1 MNEYKVDD
9 VRNVALVG
17 HGAVGKT
24 TVADLMLFQSGASSR
39 LGSVDDGT
47 SLLDTDEEEIDHRIS
62 IASTLVHFDYAGHH
76 INLIDTPGYPDFIGQ
91 VSGALRAV
99 ETAIILLNA
108 SHGVEINA
116 LRVSKMSQ
124 EAGIARMIVFNKCD
138 SENIDYDSLMNSIE
152 NTFGAHCIPINLP
165 VGLGDEFTAV
175 HNLIENSSA
184 PERGTLG
191 DPEKTR
197 QKLIEAI
204 VETNEELLERFFDGE
219 EISAQ
224 ELSAN
229 IPKAMAAES
238 LIPVLFMSAKTGV
251 GVAEFMDAMSNY
263 TLCPQDIERME
274 QTSDGRSVML
284 DPSPDQPFVAQ
295 VVKTRIDPFISKMSY
310 LRVFSGKLKKD
321 SVVVNVRTGKPI
333 KMQQLLDVQ
342 GGKQE
347 SVGEVSVGDIFAVAK
362 AEDLK
367 LGDTITADANGDGL
381 SLPEI
386 KFPHPVV
393 GLAVEPK
400 SQNDQQKISGA
411 LHKIEEEDQTFH
423 VIHDE
428 ETHEMV
434 MHGMSELH
442 LKIVQERLL
451 HRDKVAV
458 VTHQPKVPY
467 RETIMGSLEGSYR
480 HKKQSGGAGQFAEVH
495 LKISPMP
502 QEVNPEE
509 YFTRENFDHL
519 RSYHY
524 DPELNFAF
532 VDRVSGGSIPN
543 QFIPAVEKGV
553 RERMKQG
560 VIAGCQVQ
568 DLVCELFFGKDHPVD
583 SNETAFKTA
592 ASKCFAELFENARP
606 VLLEPIVRIE
616 ILIPEDNVGDISS
629 DLSSRRGRM
638 EGMQVST
645 GGYEI
650 IQARVPLAEVMT
662 YARTLSSLTGGRGTY
677 DIELSHYEMI
687 PPNEQGKI
695 VEQLNKEKES

>member
-24 TVADLMLFQSGASSR
+24 TVADLMLFQSGATSR

-62 IASTLVHFDYAGHH
+62 IASTLVHFDYGGHH

-99 ETAIILLNA
+99 ETALILLNA
-108 SHGVEINA
+108 GHGVEINA
-116 LRVSKMSQ
+116 LRVSKMAQ
-124 EAGIARMIVFNKCD
+124 EAGIARMIVLNKCD
-138 SENIDYDSLMNSIE
+138 AENINYETLLNSVQE
-152 NTFGAHCIPINLP
+152 TFGSQCIPINLP
-165 VGLGDEFTAV
+165 VGVGADFKAV
-175 HNLIENSSA
+175 YDLVKKTDA
-184 PERGTLG
+184 PDSDVLG
-191 DPEKTR
+191 DPEATR
-197 QKLIEAI
+197 QMLIEAI
-204 VETNEELLERFFDGE
+204 VESNEALLERFFEGE
-219 EISAQ
+219 
-224 ELSAN
+224 ELSAAELSRN
-229 IPKAMAAES
+229 IPKAMAAGT

-263 TLCPQDIERME
+263 TLCPQDIQRME
-274 QTSDGRSVML
+274 QTKDGRSVVL

-295 VVKTRIDPFISKMSY
+295 VIKTRIDPFISKMSY
-310 LRVFSGKLKKD
+310 LRVFSGKLNKD
-321 SVVVNVRTGKPI
+321 SSVVNVRTGKPVRI
-333 KMQQLLDVQ
+333 TQLLDVQ

-347 SVGEVSVGDIFAVAK
+347 AVDEVSVGDIFAVAK
-362 AEDLK
+362 VDDLK
-367 LGDTITADANGDGL
+367 LGDTLAADANGDGL

-434 MHGMSELH
+434 MQGMSELH

-451 HRDKVAV
+451 HRDKVEV
-458 VTHQPKVPY
+458 VTHLPKVPY
-467 RETIMGSLEGSYR
+467 RETIMGSAEGSYR

-495 LKISPMP
+495 LKVSAMP
-502 QEVNPEE
+502 QDVNPEE
-509 YFTRENFDHL
+509 YFTRDNFDHL

-524 DPELNFAF
+524 DPEMNFAF
-532 VDRVSGGSIPN
+532 VDRISGGSIPN

-553 RERMKQG
+553 LEKMKQG

-568 DLVCELFFGKDHPVD
+568 NLICEVFFGKDHPVD
-583 SNETAFKTA
+583 SNETAFKIA
-592 ASKCFAELFENARP
+592 GGKCFAELFAKSRP
-606 VLLEPIVRIE
+606 VLMEPIVKIE
-616 ILIPEDNVGDISS
+616 ILIPAENVGDITS

-638 EGMQVST
+638 EGMAVSP

-650 IQARVPLAEVMT
+650 IQARVPLAEIMT

-687 PPNEQGKI
+687 PPNEQSKI
-695 VEQLNKEKES
+695 IELLNNARE

>member
-1 MNEYKVDD
+1 
-9 VRNVALVG
+9 
-17 HGAVGKT
+17 
-24 TVADLMLFQSGASSR
+24 
-39 LGSVDDGT
+39 
-47 SLLDTDEEEIDHRIS
+47 
-62 IASTLVHFDYAGHH
+62 
-76 INLIDTPGYPDFIGQ
+76 
-91 VSGALRAV
+91 
-99 ETAIILLNA
+99 
-108 SHGVEINA
+108 
-116 LRVSKMSQ
+116 
-124 EAGIARMIVFNKCD
+124 
-138 SENIDYDSLMNSIE
+138 
-152 NTFGAHCIPINLP
+152 
-165 VGLGDEFTAV
+165 
-175 HNLIENSSA
+175 
-184 PERGTLG
+184 
-191 DPEKTR
+191 
-197 QKLIEAI
+197 
-204 VETNEELLERFFDGE
+204 
-219 EISAQ
+219 
-224 ELSAN
+224 
-229 IPKAMAAES
+229 
-238 LIPVLFMSAKTGV
+238 LIPVLFMSAKSGV
-251 GVAEFMDAMSNY
+251 GVSEFMDAMSNY
-263 TLCPQDIERME
+263 TLCPQDIKRME
-274 QTSDGRSVML
+274 QTKDGQSVIL
-284 DPSPDQPFVAQ
+284 DPSPEQPFVAQ

-321 SVVVNVRTGKPI
+321 STVVNVRSGKQI
-333 KMQQLLDVQ
+333 KLHQLLDVQ
-342 GGKQE
+342 GGKQDP
-347 SVGEVSVGDIFAVAK
+347 VNEVSVGDIFAVTK

-386 KFPHPVV
+386 TFPHPVV

-423 VIHDE
+423 VVHDE

-467 RETIMGSLEGSYR
+467 RETIMDSAEGSYR

-495 LKISPMP
+495 LKIFPMP
-502 QEVNPEE
+502 QDVNPEE

-553 RERMKQG
+553 RDRMKQG
-560 VIAGCQVQ
+560 VITGCQVQ
-568 DLVCELFFGKDHPVD
+568 NLICELFFGKDHSVD

-592 ASKCFAELFENARP
+592 GSKCFAELFAKARP
-606 VLLEPIVRIE
+606 VLLEPIVGIE
-616 ILIPEDNVGDISS
+616 ILIPEENVGDISS

-687 PPNEQGKI
+687 PPNEQEKI
-695 VEQLNKEKES
+695 IELLSRP

>member
-1 MNEYKVDD
+1 MNKYKVDD

-24 TVADLMLFQSGASSR
+24 TVADLMLFQSGASPR

-62 IASTLVHFDYAGHH
+62 IASTLIHFDYDGHH

-99 ETAIILLNA
+99 ETALILLNA
-108 SHGVEINA
+108 GHGVEINA
-116 LRVSKMSQ
+116 LRVSKMAQ
-124 EAGIARMIVFNKCD
+124 EAGIARMIVLNKCD
-138 SENIDYDSLMNSIE
+138 SDNIDYDSLMTSIQE
-152 NTFGAHCIPINLP
+152 TFGAHCLPINLP
-165 VGLGDEFTAV
+165 VGLGSDFSAV
-175 HNLIENSSA
+175 HDLVEIPNTSTSGVIGNPDKA
-184 PERGTLG
+184 
-191 DPEKTR
+191 R
-197 QKLIEAI
+197 QTLIEAI
-204 VETNEELLERFFDGE
+204 VESNESLLERFFEGD
-219 EISAQ
+219 EISTQ

-229 IPKAMAAES
+229 IPKAMAAGT
-238 LIPVLFMSAKTGV
+238 LIPVLFMSAKSGV
-251 GVAEFMDAMSNY
+251 GVSEFMDAMSNY
-263 TLCPQDIERME
+263 TLCPQDIKRME
-274 QTSDGRSVML
+274 QTKDGQSVIL
-284 DPSPDQPFVAQ
+284 DPSPEQPFVAQ

-321 SVVVNVRTGKPI
+321 STVVNVRSGKQI
-333 KMQQLLDVQ
+333 KLHQLLDVQ
-342 GGKQE
+342 GGKQDP
-347 SVGEVSVGDIFAVAK
+347 VNEVSVGDIFAVTK

-386 KFPHPVV
+386 TFPHPVV

-423 VIHDE
+423 VVHDE

-467 RETIMGSLEGSYR
+467 RETIMDSAEGSYR

-495 LKISPMP
+495 LKIFPMP
-502 QEVNPEE
+502 QDVNPEE

-553 RERMKQG
+553 RDRMKQG
-560 VIAGCQVQ
+560 VITGCQVQ
-568 DLVCELFFGKDHPVD
+568 NLICELFFGKDHSVD

-592 ASKCFAELFENARP
+592 GSKCFAELFAKARP
-606 VLLEPIVRIE
+606 VLLEPIVGIE
-616 ILIPEDNVGDISS
+616 ILIPEENVGDISS

-687 PPNEQGKI
+687 PPNEQEKI
-695 VEQLNKEKES
+695 IELLSRP

>member
-1 MNEYKVDD
+1 MNDYKVDD

-24 TVADLMLFQSGASSR
+24 TVADLLLFQSGMTPR
-39 LGSVDDGT
+39 LGSVDEGT

-62 IASTLVHFDYAGHH
+62 IASTLVHFDHAGHH

-99 ETAIILLNA
+99 ETALILLNA
-108 SHGVEINA
+108 GHGVEINA
-116 LRVSKMSQ
+116 MRVSRMSQ
-124 EAGIARMIVFNKCD
+124 DAGVARMIVFNKCD
-138 SENIDYDSLMNSIE
+138 TENIDYDSLIE
-152 NTFGAHCIPINLP
+152 SVRETFGSNCVPINLP
-165 VGLGDEFTAV
+165 VGLGADFKAV
-175 HNLIENSSA
+175 CDLVNYSEPP
-184 PERGTLG
+184 PEGTLG
-191 DPEKTR
+191 DPEATR
-197 QKLIEAI
+197 QALIEAI
-204 VETNEELLERFFDGE
+204 VESNEGLLERFFEGE
-219 EISAQ
+219 ELSPR

-229 IPKAMAAES
+229 IPKAMAAGT

-251 GVAEFMDAMSNY
+251 GVSEFMDAMSNY
-263 TLCPQDIERME
+263 TLCPQDIQRME
-274 QTSDGRSVML
+274 QTRDGRSVMI
-284 DPSPDQPFVAQ
+284 DPSPEQPFVAQ
-295 VVKTRIDPFISKMSY
+295 VIKTRIDPFISKMSY
-310 LRVFSGKLKKD
+310 LRVFSGKLDKD
-321 SVVVNVRTGKPI
+321 SSVVNVRTGKPVRI
-333 KMQQLLDVQ
+333 NQLLDVQ

-347 SVGEVSVGDIFAVAK
+347 AVDSVSAGDIFAVAK
-362 AEDLK
+362 VDDLRP
-367 LGDTITADANGDGL
+367 GDTLTADANGDGL

-386 KFPHPVV
+386 KYPHPVV

-411 LHKIEEEDQTFH
+411 LHKLEEEDQTFH

-434 MHGMSELH
+434 MQGMSELH
-442 LKIVQERLL
+442 LKIMQEKLL
-451 HRDKVAV
+451 HRDKVEV
-458 VTHQPKVPY
+458 LTHQPKVPY
-467 RETIMGSLEGSYR
+467 RETIMGTAEGSYR

-495 LKISPMP
+495 LRVSPMP
-502 QEVNPEE
+502 ADVDPEA

-519 RSYHY
+519 RTYHY

-532 VDRVSGGSIPN
+532 VDRISGGSIPN

-560 VIAGCQVQ
+560 VISGCQVQ
-568 DLVCELFFGKDHPVD
+568 DLVCEVFFGKDHPVD
-583 SNETAFKTA
+583 SNETAFKIA
-592 ASKCFAELFENARP
+592 GSKCFAELFEKARP
-606 VLLEPIVRIE
+606 ALMEPIVKIE
-616 ILIPEDNVGDISS
+616 ILIPEECVGDITS

-638 EGMQVST
+638 EGMQVSR

-650 IQARVPLAEVMT
+650 IQARVPLAEIMT

-687 PPNEQGKI
+687 PPNEQSKVI
-695 VEQLNKEKES
+695 EILNQASE

>member
-1 MNEYKVDD
+1 MNEYKVND

-47 SLLDTDEEEIDHRIS
+47 SLLDIDEEEIDHRIS
-62 IASTLVHFDYAGHH
+62 IASTLIHFDYGGHH

-99 ETAIILLNA
+99 ETALILLNA
-108 SHGVEINA
+108 GHGVEINA

-124 EAGIARMIVFNKCD
+124 DAGIARMIVLNKCD
-138 SENIDYDSLMNSIE
+138 AENIDYDSLLNSIRE
-152 NTFGAHCIPINLP
+152 TFGSHCIPINLP
-165 VGLGDEFTAV
+165 VGLGADFKAV
-175 HNLIENSSA
+175 HNLVKNENA
-184 PERGTLG
+184 PEGVIG
-191 DPEKTR
+191 DPEATR
-197 QKLIEAI
+197 QSLIEAI
-204 VETNEELLERFFDGE
+204 VESNEKILERFFEGE

-229 IPKAMAAES
+229 IPKAMAAGT

-263 TLCPQDIERME
+263 TLCPQDIQRME
-274 QTSDGRSVML
+274 QTRDGRSVML

-295 VVKTRIDPFISKMSY
+295 VIKTRIDPFISKMSY
-310 LRVFSGKLKKD
+310 LRVFSGKLSRD
-321 SVVVNVRTGKPI
+321 SSVVNVRTGKPV
-333 KMQQLLDVQ
+333 KFNQLLDVQ

-347 SVGEVSVGDIFAVAK
+347 PVDEVSVGDIFAVAK
-362 AEDLK
+362 ADDLK
-367 LGDTITADANGDGL
+367 LGDTITADANGEGL

-434 MHGMSELH
+434 MQGMSELH
-442 LKIVQERLL
+442 LKIIQERLL
-451 HRDKVAV
+451 HRDKVEV
-458 VTHQPKVPY
+458 ITHLPKVPY
-467 RETIMGSLEGSYR
+467 RETIMATAEGSYR

-495 LKISPMP
+495 LRISPMP
-502 QEVNPEE
+502 HDVNPEE
-509 YFTRENFDHL
+509 YFTKDNFDHL

-524 DPELNFAF
+524 DPDFNFAF
-532 VDRVSGGSIPN
+532 VDRISGGSIPN

-553 RERMKQG
+553 QERMKHG
-560 VIAGCQVQ
+560 VITGCQIQ
-568 DLVCELFFGKDHPVD
+568 DLVCEVYFGKDHPVD
-583 SNETAFKTA
+583 SNETAFKIA
-592 ASKCFAELFENARP
+592 ASKCFAELFQKSRP
-606 VLLEPIVRIE
+606 VLMEPIVKIE
-616 ILIPEDNVGDISS
+616 ILIPEENVGDISS

-638 EGMQVST
+638 EGMQIST

-650 IQARVPLAEVMT
+650 IQARVPLAEIMT
-662 YARTLSSLTGGRGTY
+662 YARTLSSLTGGRGSY

-687 PPNEQGKI
+687 PPNEQSKI
-695 VEQLNKEKES
+695 IELLNKAKE

>member
-24 TVADLMLFQSGASSR
+24 TVADLMLFQSGATSR

-62 IASTLVHFDYAGHH
+62 IASTLIHFDYGGHH

-99 ETAIILLNA
+99 ETALILLNA
-108 SHGVEINA
+108 GHGVEINA
-116 LRVSKMSQ
+116 LRVSKMAQ
-124 EAGIARMIVFNKCD
+124 EAGIARMIVLNKCD
-138 SENIDYDSLMNSIE
+138 ADNIDYETLLNSVRE
-152 NTFGAHCIPINLP
+152 TFGSQCIPINLP
-165 VGLGDEFTAV
+165 VGLGADFKAVFDLVKNATA
-175 HNLIENSSA
+175 
-184 PERGTLG
+184 PDPDTLG
-191 DPEKTR
+191 DPEGTR
-197 QKLIEAI
+197 QMLIEAI
-204 VETNEELLERFFDGE
+204 VESNEVLLERFFEGE
-219 EISAQ
+219 ELTPA

-229 IPKAMAAES
+229 IPKAMAAGT

-263 TLCPQDIERME
+263 TLCPQDIQRME
-274 QTSDGRSVML
+274 QTKDGRSVIL

-310 LRVFSGKLKKD
+310 LRVFSGKLTRD
-321 SVVVNVRTGKPI
+321 SSVVNVRTGKPVRI
-333 KMQQLLDVQ
+333 TQLLDVQ

-347 SVGEVSVGDIFAVAK
+347 AVDEVSAGDIFAVAK
-362 AEDLK
+362 VDDLK
-367 LGDTITADANGDGL
+367 LGDTLAADANGDGL

-386 KFPHPVV
+386 KFPHPLV

-400 SQNDQQKISGA
+400 SRNDQQRISGA

-434 MHGMSELH
+434 MQGMSELH

-451 HRDKVAV
+451 HRDKVEV
-458 VTHQPKVPY
+458 ITHLPKVPY
-467 RETIMGSLEGSYR
+467 RETIMGSAEGSYR

-495 LKISPMP
+495 LKVSAMP
-502 QEVNPEE
+502 QDVNPEE
-509 YFTRENFDHL
+509 YFTKANFDHL
-519 RSYHY
+519 RSCHY
-524 DPELNFAF
+524 DPEMNFAF
-532 VDRVSGGSIPN
+532 VDRISGGSIPN

-553 RERMKQG
+553 LEKMKQG

-568 DLVCELFFGKDHPVD
+568 NLICEVFFGKDHPVD
-583 SNETAFKTA
+583 SNETAFKIA
-592 ASKCFAELFENARP
+592 GSKCFAELFTKSRP
-606 VLLEPIVRIE
+606 VLMEPIVKIE
-616 ILIPEDNVGDISS
+616 ILIPAENVGDISS

-638 EGMQVST
+638 EGMAVST

-650 IQARVPLAEVMT
+650 IQARVPLAEIMT

-695 VEQLNKEKES
+695 IELLNKARE

>member
-1 MNEYKVDD
+1 MNDYKVND

-24 TVADLMLFQSGASSR
+24 TVADLLLFQSGVTPR

-47 SLLDTDEEEIDHRIS
+47 SLLDTDEEEINHRIS
-62 IASTLVHFDYAGHH
+62 IASTLVHFDHAGHH

-99 ETAIILLNA
+99 ETALILLNA
-108 SHGVEINA
+108 GHGVEINA
-116 LRVSKMSQ
+116 LRVSRMSQ

-138 SENIDYDSLMNSIE
+138 TENIDYDSLIE
-152 NTFGAHCIPINLP
+152 SVRETFGSHCVPINLP
-165 VGLGDEFTAV
+165 VGLGADFKAV
-175 HNLIENSSA
+175 CDLVNYSEPPPA
-184 PERGTLG
+184 GTLG
-191 DPEKTR
+191 DPESTR
-197 QKLIEAI
+197 QSLIEAI
-204 VETNEELLERFFDGE
+204 VESNEGLLERFFEGE
-219 EISAQ
+219 ELSAA

-229 IPKAMAAES
+229 IPKAMAAGT

-251 GVAEFMDAMSNY
+251 GVSEFMDAMSNY
-263 TLCPQDIERME
+263 TLCPQDIQRME
-274 QTSDGRSVML
+274 ETRDGRSVMI

-295 VVKTRIDPFISKMSY
+295 VIKTRIDPFISKMSY
-310 LRVFSGKLKKD
+310 LRVFSGKLDKD
-321 SVVVNVRTGKPI
+321 SSVVNVRTGKPVRI
-333 KMQQLLDVQ
+333 NQLLDVQ

-347 SVGEVSVGDIFAVAK
+347 PVDSVSVGDIFAVAK
-362 AEDLK
+362 VDDLQP
-367 LGDTITADANGDGL
+367 GDTLTADANGDGL

-386 KFPHPVV
+386 KYPHPVV

-411 LHKIEEEDQTFH
+411 LHKLEEEDQTFH
-423 VIHDE
+423 VVHDE

-434 MHGMSELH
+434 MQGMSELH
-442 LKIVQERLL
+442 LKIMEEKLL
-451 HRDKVAV
+451 HRDKVEV
-458 VTHQPKVPY
+458 ITHQPKVPY
-467 RETIMGSLEGSYR
+467 RETIMGTAEGSYR

-495 LKISPMP
+495 LRVSPMP
-502 QEVNPEE
+502 AEVDPEA
-509 YFTRENFDHL
+509 YFTKENFDHL
-519 RSYHY
+519 RTYHY

-532 VDRVSGGSIPN
+532 VDRISGGSIPN

-560 VIAGCQVQ
+560 VISGCQVQ
-568 DLVCELFFGKDHPVD
+568 DLVCEVFFGKDHPVD
-583 SNETAFKTA
+583 SNETAFKIA
-592 ASKCFAELFENARP
+592 GSKCFSELFEKARP
-606 VLLEPIVRIE
+606 ALMEPIVKIE
-616 ILIPEDNVGDISS
+616 ILIPEECVGDISS

-638 EGMQVST
+638 EGMQVSQ

-650 IQARVPLAEVMT
+650 IQARVPLAEIMT

-687 PPNEQGKI
+687 PPNEQSKVI
-695 VEQLNKEKES
+695 EILNKASE

>member
-1 MNEYKVDD
+1 
-9 VRNVALVG
+9 
-17 HGAVGKT
+17 
-24 TVADLMLFQSGASSR
+24 MLFQSGATSR

-62 IASTLVHFDYAGHH
+62 IASTLVHFDYGGHH

-99 ETAIILLNA
+99 ETALILLNA
-108 SHGVEINA
+108 GHGVEINA
-116 LRVSKMSQ
+116 LRVSKMAQ
-124 EAGIARMIVFNKCD
+124 EAGIARMIVLNKCD
-138 SENIDYDSLMNSIE
+138 ADNIDYETLLNSVRE
-152 NTFGAHCIPINLP
+152 TFGSQCIPINLP
-165 VGLGDEFTAV
+165 VGLGADFKAVFDLVKNTAATEHDV
-175 HNLIENSSA
+175 I
-184 PERGTLG
+184 G
-191 DPEKTR
+191 DPQATR
-197 QKLIEAI
+197 QMLIEAI
-204 VETNEELLERFFDGE
+204 VESNEALLERFFEGE
-219 EISAQ
+219 ELSPA

-229 IPKAMAAES
+229 IPKAMAAGT

-263 TLCPQDIERME
+263 TLCPQDIQRME
-274 QTSDGRSVML
+274 QTKDGQSVML

-310 LRVFSGKLKKD
+310 LRVFSGKLNKD
-321 SVVVNVRTGKPI
+321 SSVVNVRTGKAVRI
-333 KMQQLLDVQ
+333 TQLLDVQ

-347 SVGEVSVGDIFAVAK
+347 AVDEVSAGDIFAVAK
-362 AEDLK
+362 VDDLQ
-367 LGDTITADANGDGL
+367 LGDTLAADANGDGL

-434 MHGMSELH
+434 MQGMSELH

-451 HRDKVAV
+451 HRDKVEV
-458 VTHQPKVPY
+458 ITHLPRVPY
-467 RETIMGSLEGSYR
+467 RETIMGSAEGSYR

-495 LKISPMP
+495 LKVSSMP
-502 QEVNPEE
+502 QDVNPEE
-509 YFTRENFDHL
+509 YFTKANFDHL

-524 DPELNFAF
+524 DPEMNFAF
-532 VDRVSGGSIPN
+532 VDRISGGSIPN

-553 RERMKQG
+553 LEKMKQG

-568 DLVCELFFGKDHPVD
+568 NLICEVFFGKDHPVD
-583 SNETAFKTA
+583 SNETAFKIA
-592 ASKCFAELFENARP
+592 GSKCFAELFAKSRP
-606 VLLEPIVRIE
+606 VLMEPIVKIE
-616 ILIPEDNVGDISS
+616 ILIPAENVGDISS

-638 EGMQVST
+638 EGMAVST

-650 IQARVPLAEVMT
+650 IQARVPLAEIMT

-695 VEQLNKEKES
+695 IELLNKARE

>member
-24 TVADLMLFQSGASSR
+24 TVADLMLFQSGATSR
-39 LGSVDDGT
+39 LGSVDEGT

-62 IASTLVHFDYAGHH
+62 IASTLVHFDYGGHH

-99 ETAIILLNA
+99 ETALILLNA
-108 SHGVEINA
+108 GHGVEINA
-116 LRVSKMSQ
+116 LRVSKMAQ
-124 EAGIARMIVFNKCD
+124 EAGIARMIVLNKCD
-138 SENIDYDSLMNSIE
+138 ADNIDYETLLNSVRD
-152 NTFGAHCIPINLP
+152 TFGSQCIPINLP
-165 VGLGDEFTAV
+165 VGLGADFNAVYDLVKKTTASDSDV
-175 HNLIENSSA
+175 
-184 PERGTLG
+184 LG
-191 DPEKTR
+191 DPAETR
-197 QKLIEAI
+197 QALIEAI
-204 VETNEELLERFFDGE
+204 IESNEALLERFFEGE
-219 EISAQ
+219 EISPV
-224 ELSAN
+224 ELSRN
-229 IPKAMAAES
+229 IPKAMAAGT

-263 TLCPQDIERME
+263 TLCPQDIQRIE
-274 QTSDGRSVML
+274 QTKDGRSVML

-295 VVKTRIDPFISKMSY
+295 VIKTRIDPFISKMSY
-310 LRVFSGKLKKD
+310 LRVFSGKLNKD
-321 SVVVNVRTGKPI
+321 SSVVNVRTGKPVRI
-333 KMQQLLDVQ
+333 NQLLDVQ

-347 SVGEVSVGDIFAVAK
+347 SVDEVSVGDIFAVAK
-362 AEDLK
+362 VDDLK
-367 LGDTITADANGDGL
+367 LGDTLAADANGDGL

-434 MHGMSELH
+434 MQGMSELH

-451 HRDKVAV
+451 HRDKVEV
-458 VTHQPKVPY
+458 ITHLPKVPY
-467 RETIMGSLEGSYR
+467 RETIMGSAEGSYR

-495 LKISPMP
+495 LKVSAMP
-502 QEVNPEE
+502 QDVNPEE
-509 YFTRENFDHL
+509 YFTKDNFDHL
-519 RSYHY
+519 RSFHY
-524 DPELNFAF
+524 DPEMNFAF
-532 VDRVSGGSIPN
+532 IDRISGGSIPN

-553 RERMKQG
+553 LEKMKQG

-568 DLVCELFFGKDHPVD
+568 NLICEVFFGKDHPVD
-583 SNETAFKTA
+583 SNETAFKIA
-592 ASKCFAELFENARP
+592 GSKCFAELFAKSRP
-606 VLLEPIVRIE
+606 VLMEPIVKIE
-616 ILIPEDNVGDISS
+616 ILIPEENVGDISS

-638 EGMQVST
+638 EGMAVSP

-650 IQARVPLAEVMT
+650 IQARVPLAEIMT

-695 VEQLNKEKES
+695 IELLNNARE

>member
-24 TVADLMLFQSGASSR
+24 TVADLLLFQSGASPR
-39 LGSVDDGT
+39 LGSVDEGT

-62 IASTLVHFDYAGHH
+62 IASTLVHFDYGGHH

-99 ETAIILLNA
+99 ETALILLNA
-108 SHGVEINA
+108 GHGVEINA
-116 LRVSKMSQ
+116 LRVSKMAQ
-124 EAGIARMIVFNKCD
+124 DAGIARMIVLNKCD
-138 SENIDYDSLMNSIE
+138 TENIDYDSLLNSVRE
-152 NTFGAHCIPINLP
+152 TFGSHCIPINLP
-165 VGLGDEFTAV
+165 VGLGADFKAV
-175 HNLIENSSA
+175 HDLVKNAQASE
-184 PERGTLG
+184 EGVLG
-191 DPEKTR
+191 DPEGTR
-197 QKLIEAI
+197 QELIEAI
-204 VETNEELLERFFDGE
+204 VESNEALLERFFEGE
-219 EISAQ
+219 ELSAQ

-229 IPKAMAAES
+229 IPKAMAAGT
-238 LIPVLFMSAKTGV
+238 LIPVLFMSAKTGI
-251 GVAEFMDAMSNY
+251 GVAEFMEAMSNY
-263 TLCPQDIERME
+263 TLCPQDIKRME
-274 QTSDGRSVML
+274 QTKDGRSVML

-295 VVKTRIDPFISKMSY
+295 VIKTRIDPFISKMNY
-310 LRVFSGKLKKD
+310 LRVFSGKLNKD
-321 SVVVNVRTGKPI
+321 SSVVNVRTGKSVRLN
-333 KMQQLLDVQ
+333 QLLDVQ

-347 SVGEVSVGDIFAVAK
+347 PVDEVTVGDIFAVAK
-362 AEDLK
+362 VDDLK
-367 LGDTITADANGDGL
+367 LGDTLAADVNGDGL

-434 MHGMSELH
+434 MQGMSELH

-451 HRDKVAV
+451 HRDKVEV

-467 RETIMGSLEGSYR
+467 RETIMGSTEGSYR

-495 LKISPMP
+495 LRLSPMP
-502 QEVNPEE
+502 QDVNPEE
-509 YFTRENFDHL
+509 YFTKANFDHL

-532 VDRVSGGSIPN
+532 VDRISGGSIPN

-560 VIAGCQVQ
+560 VVAGCQVQ
-568 DLVCELFFGKDHPVD
+568 DLICEVYFGKDHPVD
-583 SNETAFKTA
+583 SNETAFKIA
-592 ASKCFAELFENARP
+592 ASKCFSELFQKSRP
-606 VLLEPIVRIE
+606 VLLEPIVKIE
-616 ILIPEDNVGDISS
+616 ILIPEENVGDISS

-638 EGMQVST
+638 EGMQVSP

-650 IQARVPLAEVMT
+650 IQARVPLAEIMT

-687 PPNEQGKI
+687 PPNEQAKI
-695 VEQLNKEKES
+695 IELLNKANE

>member
-24 TVADLMLFQSGASSR
+24 TVADLLLFQSGATSR

-62 IASTLVHFDYAGHH
+62 IASTLVHFDYGGHH

-99 ETAIILLNA
+99 ETALILLNA
-108 SHGVEINA
+108 GHGVEINA
-116 LRVSKMSQ
+116 LRVSKMAQ
-124 EAGIARMIVFNKCD
+124 EAGIARMIVLNKCD
-138 SENIDYDSLMNSIE
+138 SENIDYDSLLDSIRG
-152 NTFGAHCIPINLP
+152 TFGSQCIPINLP
-165 VGLGDEFTAV
+165 VGLGADFKAV
-175 HNLIENSSA
+175 YDLLNPSA
-184 PERGTLG
+184 SPAEGVIGQPES
-191 DPEKTR
+191 TR
-197 QKLIEAI
+197 QELIEAI
-204 VETNEELLERFFDGE
+204 VESNESLLERFFEGE
-219 EISAQ
+219 ELTAR

-229 IPKAMAAES
+229 IPKAMAS
-238 LIPVLFMSAKTGV
+238 GTLIPVLFMSARTGV
-251 GVAEFMDAMSNY
+251 GVSEFMDAMSNY
-263 TLCPQDIERME
+263 TLCPQDVARME
-274 QTSDGRSVML
+274 QTRDGRAVAL

-310 LRVFSGKLKKD
+310 LRVFSGRLTKD
-321 SVVVNVRTGKPI
+321 ASVVNVRTGKLI
-333 KMQQLLDVQ
+333 RLNQLLDVQ

-347 SVGEVSVGDIFAVAK
+347 AVDEVAVGDIFAVAK
-362 AEDLK
+362 VDDLK
-367 LGDTITADANGDGL
+367 LGDTIAADANGEGL

-400 SQNDQQKISGA
+400 SQNDQQKISSA

-423 VIHDE
+423 VVHDE

-434 MHGMSELH
+434 MQGMSELH

-451 HRDKVAV
+451 HRDKVEV

-467 RETIMGSLEGSYR
+467 RETIMGTMEGSYR

-495 LKISPMP
+495 LRISPMP
-502 QEVNPEE
+502 ADVNPEE
-509 YFTRENFDHL
+509 FFTKANFDHL

-524 DPELNFAF
+524 DADLNFAF
-532 VDRVSGGSIPN
+532 IDRISGGSIPN

-568 DLVCELFFGKDHPVD
+568 DLICEVFFGKDHPVD
-583 SNETAFKTA
+583 SNETAFKIA
-592 ASKCFAELFENARP
+592 ASKCFAELFEQARP
-606 VLLEPIVRIE
+606 VLLEPIVKIE
-616 ILIPEDNVGDISS
+616 ILIPEENVGDISS

-638 EGMQVST
+638 EGMQVSP

-650 IQARVPLAEVMT
+650 IQARVPLSEIMT

-677 DIELSHYEMI
+677 DIELSHHEMI
-687 PPNEQGKI
+687 PPNEQAKVI
-695 VEQLNKEKES
+695 DLLQKARE

>member
-24 TVADLMLFQSGASSR
+24 TVADLMLFQSGATSR

-62 IASTLVHFDYAGHH
+62 IASTLVHFDYGGHH

-99 ETAIILLNA
+99 ETALILLNA
-108 SHGVEINA
+108 GHGVEINA
-116 LRVSKMSQ
+116 LRVSKMAQ
-124 EAGIARMIVFNKCD
+124 EAGIARMIVLNKCD
-138 SENIDYDSLMNSIE
+138 ADNIDYETLLNSVRE
-152 NTFGAHCIPINLP
+152 TFGSPCIPINLP
-165 VGLGDEFTAV
+165 VGLGADFKAVFDLVKNTTATDHDV
-175 HNLIENSSA
+175 I
-184 PERGTLG
+184 G
-191 DPEKTR
+191 DPEATR
-197 QKLIEAI
+197 QMLIEAI
-204 VETNEELLERFFDGE
+204 VESNEALLERFFEGE
-219 EISAQ
+219 ELSPA

-229 IPKAMAAES
+229 IPKAMAAGT

-263 TLCPQDIERME
+263 TLCPQDIQRME
-274 QTSDGRSVML
+274 QTKDGQSVML

-310 LRVFSGKLKKD
+310 LRVFSGKLNKD
-321 SVVVNVRTGKPI
+321 SSVVNVRTGKPVRI
-333 KMQQLLDVQ
+333 TQLLDVQ

-347 SVGEVSVGDIFAVAK
+347 AVDEVSAGDIFAVAK
-362 AEDLK
+362 VDDLQ
-367 LGDTITADANGDGL
+367 LGDTLAADANGDGL

-434 MHGMSELH
+434 MQGMSELH

-451 HRDKVAV
+451 HRDKVEV
-458 VTHQPKVPY
+458 ITHLPKVPY
-467 RETIMGSLEGSYR
+467 RETIMGSAEGSYR

-495 LKISPMP
+495 LKVSSMP
-502 QEVNPEE
+502 QDVNPEE
-509 YFTRENFDHL
+509 YFTKANFDHL

-524 DPELNFAF
+524 DPEMNFAF
-532 VDRVSGGSIPN
+532 VDRISGGSIPN

-553 RERMKQG
+553 LEKMKQG

-568 DLVCELFFGKDHPVD
+568 NLICEVFFGKDHPVD
-583 SNETAFKTA
+583 SNETAFKIA
-592 ASKCFAELFENARP
+592 GSKCFAELFTKSRP
-606 VLLEPIVRIE
+606 ALMEPIVKIE
-616 ILIPEDNVGDISS
+616 ILIPAENVGDITS

-638 EGMQVST
+638 EGMAVST

-650 IQARVPLAEVMT
+650 IQARVPLAEIMT

-695 VEQLNKEKES
+695 IELLNKARE

>member
-1 MNEYKVDD
+1 MNDYKVDD

-24 TVADLMLFQSGASSR
+24 TVADLLLFQSGMTPR
-39 LGSVDDGT
+39 LGSVDEGT

-62 IASTLVHFDYAGHH
+62 IASTLVHFDHAGHH

-99 ETAIILLNA
+99 ETALILLNA
-108 SHGVEINA
+108 GHGVEINA
-116 LRVSKMSQ
+116 LRVARMAQ
-124 EAGIARMIVFNKCD
+124 EAGIARMIVLNKCD
-138 SENIDYDSLMNSIE
+138 TENIDYDSLIDSVRD
-152 NTFGAHCIPINLP
+152 TFGSSCVPINLP
-165 VGLGDEFTAV
+165 VGLGTDFQAV
-175 HNLIENSSA
+175 CDLVNYSEPP
-184 PERGTLG
+184 PEGTLG
-191 DPEKTR
+191 DPESTR
-197 QKLIEAI
+197 QALIEAI
-204 VETNEELLERFFDGE
+204 VESNEALLERFFEGE
-219 EISAQ
+219 ELSAQ

-229 IPKAMAAES
+229 IPKAMAAGT

-251 GVAEFMDAMSNY
+251 GVGEFMDAMSNY

-274 QTSDGRSVML
+274 QTRDGRSVVL
-284 DPSPDQPFVAQ
+284 DPSPEQPFVAQ
-295 VVKTRIDPFISKMSY
+295 VIKTRIDPFISKMSY
-310 LRVFSGKLKKD
+310 LRVFSGKLDKD
-321 SVVVNVRTGKPI
+321 SSVVNVRTGKPVRI
-333 KMQQLLDVQ
+333 NQLLDVQ

-347 SVGEVSVGDIFAVAK
+347 AVDSVSAGDIFAVAK
-362 AEDLK
+362 VDDLRP
-367 LGDTITADANGDGL
+367 GDTLTADANGDGL

-386 KFPHPVV
+386 KYPHPVV

-411 LHKIEEEDQTFH
+411 LHKLEEEDQTFH

-434 MHGMSELH
+434 MQGMSELH
-442 LKIVQERLL
+442 LKIMQEKLL
-451 HRDKVAV
+451 HRDKVEV
-458 VTHQPKVPY
+458 LTHQPKVPY
-467 RETIMGSLEGSYR
+467 RETIMGTAEGSYR

-495 LKISPMP
+495 LRVSPMP
-502 QEVNPEE
+502 AGIDPEV
-509 YFTRENFDHL
+509 YFTKENFDHL

-532 VDRVSGGSIPN
+532 VDRISGGSIPN

-560 VIAGCQVQ
+560 VISGCQIQ
-568 DLVCELFFGKDHPVD
+568 DLICEVYFGKDHPVD
-583 SNETAFKTA
+583 SNETAFKIA
-592 ASKCFAELFENARP
+592 GSKCFAELFEKARP
-606 VLLEPIVRIE
+606 ALMEPIVKIE
-616 ILIPEDNVGDISS
+616 ILIPEECVGDITS

-638 EGMQVST
+638 EGMQISR

-650 IQARVPLAEVMT
+650 IQARVPLSEIMT

-687 PPNEQGKI
+687 PPNEQSKVI
-695 VEQLNKEKES
+695 EILNKTRE

>member
-1 MNEYKVDD
+1 MNEYKVND

-24 TVADLMLFQSGASSR
+24 TVADLMLFQTGASSR

-62 IASTLVHFDYAGHH
+62 IASTLIHFDYGGHH

-99 ETAIILLNA
+99 ETALILLNA
-108 SHGVEINA
+108 GHGVEINA

-124 EAGIARMIVFNKCD
+124 DAGIARMIVLNKCD
-138 SENIDYDSLMNSIE
+138 AENIDYDSLMHSIRE
-152 NTFGAHCIPINLP
+152 TFGSHCIPINLP
-165 VGLGDEFTAV
+165 VGLGADFKAV
-175 HNLIENSSA
+175 HSLMVKSNA
-184 PERGTLG
+184 PEGVIG
-191 DPEKTR
+191 DPEATR
-197 QKLIEAI
+197 QALIEAI
-204 VETNEELLERFFDGE
+204 VESNEAILERFFEGE

-229 IPKAMAAES
+229 IPKAMAAGT
-238 LIPVLFMSAKTGV
+238 LILVLFMSAKTGV

-263 TLCPQDIERME
+263 TLCPQDIQRME
-274 QTSDGRSVML
+274 QTRDGRSVML

-295 VVKTRIDPFISKMSY
+295 VIKTRIDPFISKMSY
-310 LRVFSGKLKKD
+310 LRVFSGKLSRD
-321 SVVVNVRTGKPI
+321 SSVVNVRTGKPVRFN
-333 KMQQLLDVQ
+333 QLLDVQ

-347 SVGEVSVGDIFAVAK
+347 PVDEVSVGDIFAVAK
-362 AEDLK
+362 ADDLK
-367 LGDTITADANGDGL
+367 LGDTITADANGEGL

-434 MHGMSELH
+434 MQGMSELH
-442 LKIVQERLL
+442 LKIIQERLL
-451 HRDKVAV
+451 HRDKVEV
-458 VTHQPKVPY
+458 ITHLPKVPY
-467 RETIMGSLEGSYR
+467 RETIMATAEGSYR

-495 LKISPMP
+495 LRLSPMP
-502 QEVNPEE
+502 HDVNPEE
-509 YFTRENFDHL
+509 YFTKDNFDHL

-524 DPELNFAF
+524 DPDFNFAF
-532 VDRVSGGSIPN
+532 VDRISGGSIPN

-553 RERMKQG
+553 QERMKHG
-560 VIAGCQVQ
+560 VITGCQIQ
-568 DLVCELFFGKDHPVD
+568 DLVCEVYFGKDHPVD
-583 SNETAFKTA
+583 SNETAFKIA
-592 ASKCFAELFENARP
+592 ASKCFAELFQKSRP
-606 VLLEPIVRIE
+606 VLMEPIVKIE
-616 ILIPEDNVGDISS
+616 ILIPEENVGDISS

-638 EGMQVST
+638 EGMQIST

-650 IQARVPLAEVMT
+650 IQARVPLAEIMT
-662 YARTLSSLTGGRGTY
+662 YARTLSSLTGGRGSY

-687 PPNEQGKI
+687 PPNEQSKI
-695 VEQLNKEKES
+695 IELLNKAKE

>member
-24 TVADLMLFQSGASSR
+24 TVADLLLFQSGASTR

-47 SLLDTDEEEIDHRIS
+47 SQLDTDEEEIDHRIS
-62 IASTLVHFDYAGHH
+62 IASTLIHFDYGGHH

-108 SHGVEINA
+108 GHGVEINA

-124 EAGIARMIVFNKCD
+124 EAGIARMIVLNKCD
-138 SENIDYDSLMNSIE
+138 ADNIDYDSLLSSIRE
-152 NTFGAHCIPINLP
+152 TFGSHCIPINLP
-165 VGLGDEFTAV
+165 VGLGADFSAV
-175 HNLIENSSA
+175 YDLVKNSNA
-184 PERGTLG
+184 PGDGVLG
-191 DPEKTR
+191 DPEETR
-197 QKLIEAI
+197 QALIEAI
-204 VETNEELLERFFDGE
+204 VESNETLLERFFDGDE
-219 EISAQ
+219 LNAQ
-224 ELSAN
+224 ELSEN
-229 IPKAMAAES
+229 IPKAMAAGT

-251 GVAEFMDAMSNY
+251 GVTEFMDAMSNY
-263 TLCPQDIERME
+263 TLCPQDIQRME
-274 QTSDGRSVML
+274 ETKDGRSVML

-295 VVKTRIDPFISKMSY
+295 VVKTRIDPFISRMNY
-310 LRVFSGKLKKD
+310 LRVFSGKLSKD
-321 SVVVNVRTGKPI
+321 SSVVNVRTGKPVRLN
-333 KMQQLLDVQ
+333 QLLDVQ

-347 SVGEVSVGDIFAVAK
+347 PVEEVSVGDIFAVAK
-362 AEDLK
+362 VDDLK

-423 VIHDE
+423 VVHDE

-434 MHGMSELH
+434 MQGMSELH

-451 HRDKVAV
+451 HRDKVEV

-467 RETIMGSLEGSYR
+467 RETIMGTVEGSYR

-495 LKISPMP
+495 LKVSPMP
-502 QEVNPEE
+502 PDVNPEE
-509 YFTRENFDHL
+509 YFTKANFDHL

-524 DPELNFAF
+524 DPDLNFAF
-532 VDRVSGGSIPN
+532 VDRISGGSIPN

-560 VIAGCQVQ
+560 VIASCQAQ
-568 DLVCELFFGKDHPVD
+568 DLICEVFFGKDHPVD
-583 SNETAFKTA
+583 SNETAFKIA
-592 ASKCFAELFENARP
+592 GSKCFAELFEKARP
-606 VLLEPIVRIE
+606 ALLEPIVRIE
-616 ILIPEDNVGDISS
+616 ILIPEENVGDISS

-638 EGMQVST
+638 EGMQVSP

-662 YARTLSSLTGGRGTY
+662 YARTLSSMTGGRGTY

-695 VEQLNKEKES
+695 VDLLNKPKE

>member
-24 TVADLMLFQSGASSR
+24 TVADLLLFQSGASPR

-62 IASTLVHFDYAGHH
+62 IASTLIHFDHGGHH

-99 ETAIILLNA
+99 ETALILLNA
-108 SHGVEINA
+108 GHGVEINA

-124 EAGIARMIVFNKCD
+124 EAGIARMIVLNKCD
-138 SENIDYDSLMNSIE
+138 AENIDYDSLLNSIRV
-152 NTFGAHCIPINLP
+152 TFGSHCIPINLP
-165 VGLGDEFTAV
+165 VGLGADFKAV
-175 HNLIENSSA
+175 HDLVQNANP
-184 PERGTLG
+184 PEEGVLG
-191 DPEKTR
+191 DPEGTR
-197 QKLIEAI
+197 QALIEAI
-204 VETNEELLERFFDGE
+204 VESNEEMLERFFEGE
-219 EISAQ
+219 EISAE
-224 ELSAN
+224 ELSAS
-229 IPKAMAAES
+229 IPKAMAAGT
-238 LIPVLFMSAKTGV
+238 LIPVLFMSAITGV
-251 GVAEFMDAMSNY
+251 GVTEFMNAMSNY
-263 TLCPQDIERME
+263 TLCPQDIKRME
-274 QTSDGRSVML
+274 QTRDGRSVML

-295 VVKTRIDPFISKMSY
+295 VIKTRIDPFISKMSY
-310 LRVFSGKLKKD
+310 LRVFSGKLSKD
-321 SVVVNVRTGKPI
+321 SSVVNVRTGRPVRLN
-333 KMQQLLDVQ
+333 QLLDVQ

-347 SVGEVSVGDIFAVAK
+347 PVDQVSVGDIFAVAK
-362 AEDLK
+362 ADDLK
-367 LGDTITADANGDGL
+367 LGDTITADANGEGL

-386 KFPHPVV
+386 TFPHPVV

-423 VIHDE
+423 VLHDE

-434 MHGMSELH
+434 MQGMSDLH

-451 HRDKVAV
+451 HRDKVEV

-467 RETIMGSLEGSYR
+467 RETIMATAEGSYR

-495 LKISPMP
+495 LRISPMP
-502 QEVNPEE
+502 HDVNPEE
-509 YFTRENFDHL
+509 YFTKANFDHL

-524 DPELNFAF
+524 DPEFNFAF
-532 VDRVSGGSIPN
+532 VDRISGGSIPN
-543 QFIPAVEKGV
+543 QFVPAVEKGV

-560 VIAGCQVQ
+560 VITGCQVQ
-568 DLVCELFFGKDHPVD
+568 NLICELYFGKDHPVD
-583 SNETAFKTA
+583 SNETAFKIA
-592 ASKCFAELFENARP
+592 ASKCFAELFEKARP
-606 VLLEPIVRIE
+606 ALLEPIVKIE
-616 ILIPEDNVGDISS
+616 ILIPEENVGDISS

-638 EGMQVST
+638 EGMQISP

-650 IQARVPLAEVMT
+650 IQAHVPLAEVIT
-662 YARTLSSLTGGRGTY
+662 YARTLSSMTGGRGTY

-687 PPNEQGKI
+687 PPNEQAKVI
-695 VEQLNKEKES
+695 ALLNQSKE

>member
-1 MNEYKVDD
+1 MNEYKVND

-24 TVADLMLFQSGASSR
+24 TVADLMLFQTGASTR

-62 IASTLVHFDYAGHH
+62 IASTLIHFDYGGHH

-99 ETAIILLNA
+99 ETALILLNA
-108 SHGVEINA
+108 GHGVEINA

-124 EAGIARMIVFNKCD
+124 EAGIARMIVLNKCD
-138 SENIDYDSLMNSIE
+138 AENIDYESLMDSIRE
-152 NTFGAHCIPINLP
+152 TFGAHCIPINLP
-165 VGLGDEFTAV
+165 VGLGADFKAV
-175 HNLIENSSA
+175 HSLVKKTNA
-184 PERGTLG
+184 PEAVIG
-191 DPEKTR
+191 DPEATR
-197 QKLIEAI
+197 QALIEAI
-204 VETNEELLERFFDGE
+204 VESNEAILERFFEGE

-229 IPKAMAAES
+229 IPKAMAAGT

-263 TLCPQDIERME
+263 TLCPQDIQRME
-274 QTSDGRSVML
+274 QTRDGRAVML

-295 VVKTRIDPFISKMSY
+295 VIKTRIDPFISKMSY
-310 LRVFSGKLKKD
+310 LRVFSGKLSRD
-321 SVVVNVRTGKPI
+321 SSVVNVRTGKPVRFN
-333 KMQQLLDVQ
+333 QLLDVQ

-347 SVGEVSVGDIFAVAK
+347 PVDEVSVGDIFAVSK
-362 AEDLK
+362 ADDLK

-423 VIHDE
+423 VIHDD

-434 MHGMSELH
+434 MQGMSELH
-442 LKIVQERLL
+442 LKIIQERLL
-451 HRDKVAV
+451 HRDKVEV
-458 VTHQPKVPY
+458 VTHLPKVPY
-467 RETIMGSLEGSYR
+467 RETIMATAEGSYR

-495 LKISPMP
+495 LRLSPMP
-502 QEVNPEE
+502 HDVKPEE
-509 YFTRENFDHL
+509 YFIKENFDHL
-519 RSYHY
+519 RSYHF
-524 DPELNFAF
+524 DPEFNFAF
-532 VDRVSGGSIPN
+532 VDRISGGSIPN

-553 RERMKQG
+553 QERLKQG
-560 VIAGCQVQ
+560 VITGCQIQ
-568 DLVCELFFGKDHPVD
+568 DLVCEVYFGKDHPVD
-583 SNETAFKTA
+583 SNETAFKIA
-592 ASKCFAELFENARP
+592 GSKCFAELFQKARP
-606 VLLEPIVRIE
+606 ALMEPIVKIE
-616 ILIPEDNVGDISS
+616 ILIPEENVGDISS

-638 EGMQVST
+638 EGMQVSS

-650 IQARVPLAEVMT
+650 IQARVPLSEIMT
-662 YARTLSSLTGGRGTY
+662 YARTLSSLTGGRGSY

-687 PPNEQGKI
+687 PPNEQAKI
-695 VEQLNKEKES
+695 IELLNKAKE